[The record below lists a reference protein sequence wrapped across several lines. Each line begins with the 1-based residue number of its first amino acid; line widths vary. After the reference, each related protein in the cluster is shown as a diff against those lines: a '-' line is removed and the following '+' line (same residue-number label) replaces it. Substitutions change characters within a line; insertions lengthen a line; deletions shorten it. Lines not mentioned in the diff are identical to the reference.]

1 MKREEVKQLL
11 HRYFDGESSEADE
24 RQLRTYFQS
33 GNVEKE
39 LVKYSEFFTSISEL
53 ADIKEDLTIEED
65 VMDFI
70 LESENSEKTR
80 YRSMWKTVTGI
91 AASIIIVLG
100 GFLMYQ
106 EQQKSFEDSFK
117 DPEQAY
123 VYAAQTLQFV
133 SGKYNKGVGQLS
145 SFDKLRIAKKPI
157 KKGTE
162 PIIEFFEGVQ
172 QIEEIN

>member
-1 MKREEVKQLL
+1 MKTEEVKQLL
-11 HRYFDGESSEADE
+11 HRYFEGESSEADE

-33 GNVEKE
+33 GNVDIE
-39 LVKYSEFFTSISEL
+39 LVKYSEFFTSLSEL
-53 ADIKEDLTIEED
+53 SDLEDEAGIEDD
-65 VMDFI
+65 VMDYI

-100 GFLMYQ
+100 GFLLYQ
-106 EQQKSFEDSFK
+106 EQQKSYGDSFD

-123 VYAAQTLQFV
+123 AYAAQTLQFV

-145 SFDKLRIAKKPI
+145 SFDKLRIAQTPI

-162 PIIEFFEGVQ
+162 PIIEFFEGVE
-172 QIEEIN
+172 QIEKTN